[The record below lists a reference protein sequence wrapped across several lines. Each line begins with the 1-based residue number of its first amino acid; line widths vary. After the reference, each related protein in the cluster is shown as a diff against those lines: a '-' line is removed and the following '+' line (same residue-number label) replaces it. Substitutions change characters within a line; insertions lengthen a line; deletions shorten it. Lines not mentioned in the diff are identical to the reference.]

1 MNKLSTLLKKHTTIT
16 QNAAAEQA
24 QQQMREMCN
33 ITDFT
38 LSTENSFMEFFSS
51 WLPKVRTILNLL
63 DRNQHN
69 NRGLEMTREF
79 YHSVQADI
87 GAKVS
92 EAALQA
98 SKRIR
103 DEEEARTLRYM
114 FGGDVELH
122 AFYKELTNFDWWY
135 SYSDDNTVWNAGER
149 RYAAL
154 VEKAKAKGEKY
165 EKLFNHVAAS
175 VSRTN

>member
-1 MNKLSTLLKKHTTIT
+1 MDKLNSLIKQHTTDRLT
-16 QNAAAEQA
+16 AAEQA
-24 QQQMREMCN
+24 QQQMRELCN

-38 LSTENSFMEFFSS
+38 LSTENSYLEFFSS
-51 WLPKVRTILNLL
+51 WLPKVRNILNLL

-69 NRGLEMTREF
+69 SRGLEMTREF

-92 EAALQA
+92 EAASQT
-98 SKRIR
+98 SKRVR

-135 SYSDDNTVWNAGER
+135 NYSDDSSVWNAGER

-165 EKLFNHVAAS
+165 EKLLNHVAAS